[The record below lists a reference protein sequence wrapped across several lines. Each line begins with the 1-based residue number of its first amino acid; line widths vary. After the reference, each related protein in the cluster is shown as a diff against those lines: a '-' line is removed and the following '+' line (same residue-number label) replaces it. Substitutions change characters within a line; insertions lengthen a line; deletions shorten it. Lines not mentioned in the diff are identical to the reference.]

1 MKKYEFTGEEKV
13 IDNHTLHRIRAV
25 RDFGTVKAGDLGG
38 WIEKEENLSH
48 DGDAWVGD
56 NAQVTG
62 AARVISAAQVIGDA
76 WVDGN
81 ALVGDNAQVIG
92 AARVIGDARVGEN
105 AWVTGAALVGENA
118 LVGGAVR
125 VTDNAQVIGAARVIG
140 SARVTGNAL
149 VGGAA
154 RVGDNAQV
162 IGAARVTGN
171 ALVGGAAL
179 VGGVARVTD
188 DADFSVISGFG
199 IFSRATTFFRCQD
212 GKIRTQSGCF
222 YGDLDEFRAKV
233 KETHGESKMA
243 KEYLMIADLME
254 MHFASEE

>member
-118 LVGGAVR
+118 LVGGA
-125 VTDNAQVIGAARVIG
+125 
-140 SARVTGNAL
+140 
-149 VGGAA
+149 A

>member
-81 ALVGDNAQVIG
+81 ALVG
-92 AARVIGDARVGEN
+92 
-105 AWVTGAALVGENA
+105 
-118 LVGGAVR
+118 
-125 VTDNAQVIGAARVIG
+125 DNAQVIGAARVIG